1 MEINC
6 LRNMCRV
13 TRRDLVCNE
22 EVRRRVS
29 VDRKLLDRVD
39 ERVLSW
45 FGHVER
51 MSGERLPKRVWE
63 DREGEEDHQNDR

>member
-22 EVRRRVS
+22 EVRRRVR
-29 VDRKLLDRVD
+29 VDRKLLDKVD
-39 ERVLSW
+39 ERVFKGLKGLK
-45 FGHVER
+45 F
-51 MSGERLPKRVWE
+51 
-63 DREGEEDHQNDR
+63 